1 MLSQLVAFL
10 FPQEL
15 ALVIQSCSVMLW
27 IFHGNADW
35 VLGSLANHLS
45 TNHWCMEYGSLP

>member
-15 ALVIQSCSVMLW
+15 ALVSHSTQPSAG
-27 IFHGNADW
+27 HG
-35 VLGSLANHLS
+35 S
-45 TNHWCMEYGSLP
+45 P